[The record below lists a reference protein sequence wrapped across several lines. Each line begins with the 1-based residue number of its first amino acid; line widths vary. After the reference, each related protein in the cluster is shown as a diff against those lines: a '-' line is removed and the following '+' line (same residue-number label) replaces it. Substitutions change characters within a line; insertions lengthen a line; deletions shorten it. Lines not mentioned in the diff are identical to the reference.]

1 MRGFIIESALLT
13 HGLKSISSE
22 RLKQELDKKW
32 KIAWLD
38 HRQTIVGNVDEFCE
52 FRERAADYG
61 RVNYFNYDQAVRAGR
76 SGALTASGAMRVCE
90 DRKIPLVVTCG
101 IGGLVPDQCAEKC
114 NDLRAL
120 MQSKVSML
128 ATSFKDMFDFLY
140 SVEQAEKSGV
150 RVCVSDETL
159 PGGYVFL
166 PEDGYHAILPEI
178 DSCQPHALCLNPIPA
193 EKRIQD
199 RGILEEAVIYG
210 KKQEKQGCYFHPAVN
225 AKIDELTGGR
235 SSEIQLESLIA
246 NAHFAED
253 I

>member
-1 MRGFIIESALLT
+1 MREFIIESALLT

-38 HRQTIVGNVDEFCE
+38 HGRTIVGNVDEFCE

-159 PGGYVFL
+159 P
-166 PEDGYHAILPEI
+166 
-178 DSCQPHALCLNPIPA
+178 
-193 EKRIQD
+193 
-199 RGILEEAVIYG
+199 
-210 KKQEKQGCYFHPAVN
+210 
-225 AKIDELTGGR
+225 
-235 SSEIQLESLIA
+235 
-246 NAHFAED
+246 
-253 I
+253 

>member
-1 MRGFIIESALLT
+1 MREFIIESALLT

-32 KIAWLD
+32 EIAWLD
-38 HRQTIVGNVDEFCE
+38 HGQTIVGNVNEFCE

-61 RVNYFNYDQAVRAGR
+61 RVNYFNYEQAVHESR
-76 SGALTASGAMRVCE
+76 SGALTASGTMRVCE

-101 IGGLVPDQCAEKC
+101 IGGLVSDQSVEKC

-120 MQSKVSML
+120 MQSEVSML
-128 ATSFKDMFDFLY
+128 ATSFKDMFDFSY
-140 SVEQAEKSGV
+140 TVEQAEKAGI
-150 RVCVSDETL
+150 RICVSDEAL
-159 PGGYVFL
+159 PEGYVFRHQRVSGTGL
-166 PEDGYHAILPEI
+166 PAVKAVT
-178 DSCQPHALCLNPIPA
+178 PHMLWLNPIPA

-199 RGILEEAVIYG
+199 YRILEEAVIYG
-210 KKQEKQGCYFHPAVN
+210 KEQEKQGRYFHPAVN
-225 AKIDELTGGR
+225 ARIDELTGGR